1 MKKSAVTNQLKRIK
15 VLRTSVQKAQN
26 DLRKLRDFTA
36 GVVFRDAVNGQHDF
50 FRPSIDRKEYMRR
63 WEHYRPDTE
72 ERVQDLLESASKL
85 PKFSG
90 QRWDNRRQVRIGI
103 IADSFLYESIEPAAV
118 FIPLTPSN
126 YDEELERID
135 LLLVVSTW
143 RGLDGEWHG
152 AAMKS
157 SPKRK
162 LIESKLIPLARDK
175 GIPVAF
181 YSKEDPPNYDR
192 FISLAKKA
200 DVVFTSAIEKI
211 DDYRDDLDRDIPVYP
226 LRFGVNYEKHNPL
239 GCMRHQGRELIFAG
253 SWMGHKYE
261 ERTKAALD
269 IFQGVNDSESS
280 LTIVDRNL
288 NLDPKKFSDP
298 DRYLYPENFLPNL
311 HGPLEHDEVLSLQKL
326 LPLALNLN
334 SVIGSQTMFANRVVE
349 LLAMGTLV
357 LSNYSVGVNSLYP
370 YVTQLHSSDDT
381 TRFIDML
388 TPEYIRY
395 CQVEGIRGVFTKDT
409 AFDRVDEILAAVG
422 LTSERATHR
431 ILVVADSEE
440 AFEKFSESQ
449 ATERVLS
456 YVPANEAE
464 ATTGSVDGDLVIN
477 LAKLSVSSPDIVDD
491 AVAAYRYSDV
501 DSLRLISF
509 DSAEEAYEPRVV
521 DEQASDCEVFWLP
534 AGQAIGETVSKS
546 VMTIMTS
553 APTKRRSGGV
563 AERELSVI
571 VPTYNNGP
579 HLIHKCFNSLYRGS
593 AFERSQI
600 IIVDDGSTDVKTK
613 ACVDLLETRFP
624 NVQVYRFPEGG
635 SGSASRPRN
644 KGLDLVETPYV
655 TYLDP
660 DNEEVRDSYAF
671 LLNTCKEQEVDFAIG
686 NMLRMK
692 SKIATVNNARHL
704 RNALAKAPM
713 TNGHNLDLLEQ
724 LKFQPMSIQALVAR
738 SDWLKSLKLEQPVG
752 AVGQDSYFFQ
762 QMIFYARNIFIT
774 TRPVHVYYGA
784 VTNSTVNSISP
795 KFYRKYLILEAART
809 EWLREVGLFDAYVRT
824 RFKTF
829 FKGWYLDKLSFVA
842 PEDRRECVLILK
854 EINEMYGAE
863 AAEDPEIVE
872 LLDRALD
879 E

>member
-1 MKKSAVTNQLKRIK
+1 MKKSAVKNQLKRIK
-15 VLRTSVQKAQN
+15 VLRASVQKAQN
-26 DLRKLRDFTA
+26 DLRKLREFTA
-36 GVVFRDAVNGQHDF
+36 GVVFRDAIKGNHDF
-50 FRPSIDRKEYMRR
+50 FRPSIDRKEYMCR
-63 WEHYRPDTE
+63 WDHYRPSTE
-72 ERVQDLLESASKL
+72 ERIQTLLENAAKL

-90 QRWDNRRQVRIGI
+90 QRWDNRRKVRIGI
-103 IADSFLYESIEPAAV
+103 IADTFLYESLEPAAE

-126 YDEELERID
+126 YEEELERVD

-162 LIESKLIPLARDK
+162 LIESKLIPLAK
-175 GIPVAF
+175 EMGIPVAF

-261 ERTKAALD
+261 ERTKAAVE

-298 DRYLYPENFLPNL
+298 DRYLYPEIFLPNL

-370 YVTQLHSSDDT
+370 YVAQLHSSDDT
-381 TRFIDML
+381 TRFIDTL

-395 CQVEGIRGVFTKDT
+395 CQVEGIRGVFSHDT

-422 LTSERATHR
+422 LASEGSTHR
-431 ILVVADSEE
+431 ILIVAESEE
-440 AFEKFSESQ
+440 AFERFSESQ
-449 ATERVLS
+449 ATERALS
-456 YVPANEAE
+456 YVQADEAD
-464 ATTGSVDGDLVIN
+464 ATIGSTDGDLVIN
-477 LAKLSVSSPDIVDD
+477 LANLSVSSPDIVDD

-509 DSAEEAYEPRVV
+509 DSAEEAYEPRVE
-521 DEQASDCEVFWLP
+521 DEKATNCEVFWLP

-546 VMTIMTS
+546 GMTIMTS
-553 APTKRRSGGV
+553 APTKRRNGG
-563 AERELSVI
+563 ASERELSII

-644 KGLDLVETPYV
+644 KGLELVETPYV

-660 DNEEVRDSYAF
+660 DNEEVRDSYDF
-671 LLNTCKEQEVDFAIG
+671 LLNACKEQEVDFAIG

-704 RNALAKAPM
+704 RNALAKAPTM
-713 TNGHNLDLLEQ
+713 NGHNLELLEQ

-738 SDWLKSLKLEQPVG
+738 SDWLKSLGLEQPVG

-762 QMIFYARNIFIT
+762 QMIFYARKIFIT

-795 KFYRKYLILEAART
+795 KFYRKYLILEEART
-809 EWLREVGLFDAYVRT
+809 KWLREVGLFDSYVRT
-824 RFKTF
+824 RFQTF
-829 FKGWYLDKLSFVA
+829 FRGWYLDKLSFVA
-842 PEDRRECVLILK
+842 PEDRRECVAILQQ
-854 EINEMYGAE
+854 ITEMYGADV
-863 AAEDPEIVE
+863 AEDPEIVE

-879 E
+879 D

>member
-1 MKKSAVTNQLKRIK
+1 M
-15 VLRTSVQKAQN
+15 
-26 DLRKLRDFTA
+26 
-36 GVVFRDAVNGQHDF
+36 G
-50 FRPSIDRKEYMRR
+50 R
-63 WEHYRPDTE
+63 WEHYRPGTE
-72 ERVQDLLESASKL
+72 ERIQSLLEKAAKL
-85 PKFSG
+85 PKASG
-90 QRWDNRRQVRIGI
+90 QRWDSKRKVRIGI
-103 IADSFLYESIEPAAV
+103 VADTFLYESLEPAANFV
-118 FIPLTPSN
+118 PLTPSN
-126 YDEELERID
+126 YETELERID

-162 LIESKLIPLARDK
+162 LIEFKLIPLAKDK

-211 DDYRDDLDRDIPVYP
+211 DDYRDDLNRNIPVFP

-239 GCMRHQGRELIFAG
+239 GCMRHRGRELVFAG
-253 SWMGHKYE
+253 SWMGHKYQ
-261 ERTKAALD
+261 ERTKAAME

-280 LTIVDRNL
+280 LTILDRNL

-298 DRYLYPENFLPNL
+298 DRYLYPEVYLPNL
-311 HGPLEHDEVLSLQKL
+311 HGPLEHDEVLTLQKL
-326 LPLALNLN
+326 LPLGLNLN

-370 YVTQLHSSDDT
+370 YVAQLHSSDDT
-381 TRFIDML
+381 TRFVDAL

-395 CQVEGIRGVFTKDT
+395 CQIEGIRDVFNNDT
-409 AFDRVDEILAAVG
+409 AFDRIDEILAAVG
-422 LTSERATHR
+422 LAGEKATHR

-440 AFEKFSESQ
+440 AFKRFSESQ
-449 ATERVLS
+449 ATERALS
-456 YVPANEAE
+456 YVPTSEAE
-464 ATTGSVDGDLVIN
+464 ATTGSANGDLVIN
-477 LAKLSVSSPDIVDD
+477 LANLTVSSPDIVDD

-509 DSAEEAYEPRVV
+509 DSAEEAYEPR
-521 DEQASDCEVFWLP
+521 EQYEKATNCEVFWLP
-534 AGQAIGETVSKS
+534 GSQTIGETVSKTA
-546 VMTIMTS
+546 MTIMTS
-553 APTKRRSGGV
+553 APTKRQSGV
-563 AERELSVI
+563 TSERELSVI
-571 VPTYNNGP
+571 VPTYNNGR

-600 IIVDDGSTDVKTK
+600 IIVDDGSTDAKTK
-613 ACVDLLETRFP
+613 ACVDLLEARFP

-644 KGLDLVETPYV
+644 KGLELVETPYV

-660 DNEEVRDSYAF
+660 DNEEVRDSYDF
-671 LLNTCKEQEVDFAIG
+671 LLDACQEQEADFAIG

-692 SKIATVNNARHL
+692 SKIATVNNAKHL
-704 RNALAKAPM
+704 RSALAKAPM
-713 TNGHNLDLLEQ
+713 MNGYNRDLLEQ

-738 SDWLKSLKLEQPVG
+738 SDWLKSLGLEQPIG

-762 QMIFYARNIFIT
+762 QMIFYARKIFIT

-784 VTNSTVNSISP
+784 VTNSTVNTISP
-795 KFYRKYLILEAART
+795 KFYRKYLILEKART
-809 EWLREVGLFDAYVRT
+809 KWLREVELFDAYVRT

-842 PEDRRECVLILK
+842 PEDRRECVAILQQ
-854 EINEMYGAE
+854 ITAMYGAE
-863 AAEDPEIVE
+863 VAEDPEIKE
-872 LLDRALD
+872 LLDSALD
-879 E
+879 D